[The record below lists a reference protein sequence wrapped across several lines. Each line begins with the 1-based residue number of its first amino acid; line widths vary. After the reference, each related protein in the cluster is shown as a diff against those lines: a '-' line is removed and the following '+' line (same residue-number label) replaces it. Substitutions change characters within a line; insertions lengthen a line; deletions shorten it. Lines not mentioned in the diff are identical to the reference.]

1 MLPLDDLKILDMS
14 RLAAGNMVSHML
26 ADFGADVIKVEK
38 PGKGDDLRNWKVND
52 VSHWWAV
59 YSRNKRSLALNL
71 KQEEGLGILKNLV
84 KSADVF
90 IENFVPG
97 TLEKWG
103 IGPDQLMELNKNLII
118 LRISGWGQT
127 GIYKNSPGFGSLVEG
142 MSGFASMTGEENQ
155 TPLLPP
161 LALADMVA
169 GLTGFGAILMSIIVS
184 KKNQTGGQVIDLS
197 LFEPL
202 FSILGP
208 WAASY
213 DISGKIPP
221 RMGNRSNV
229 AAPRGIYK
237 TKDSKYVSLSASMQS
252 MWEKL
257 AVTIG
262 AEDLI
267 TDPRFISNSDRLRN
281 QEDLDDVISKFIKKF
296 NRDPLLEKCSEA
308 GITVGPVL
316 DISEIIEHPY
326 VKDRQI
332 LTKHIW
338 DDIFQHRFVKPGL
351 MILATT
357 FQYPF
362 YKDEIL
368 PIGNLRE
375 NKDSYKRADLIL
387 VTKCPADLKTK
398 DKDSFIESLKPK
410 DNQKVL

>member
-1 MLPLDDLKILDMS
+1 MLPLENFRILDLS
-14 RLAAGNMVSHML
+14 RLAAGNMVSHMF

-38 PGKGDDLRNWKVND
+38 PGKGDDLRNWQVND
-52 VSHWWAV
+52 VAHWWAV

-71 KQEEGLGILKNLV
+71 KEEEGLKLLKELV

-103 IGPDQLMELNKNLII
+103 VGPDKLLELNKNLII

-127 GIYKNSPGFGSLVEG
+127 GIYKDAPGFGSLVEG

-155 TPLLPP
+155 KPLLPP

-169 GLTGFGAILMSIIVS
+169 GLTGFGAILMAVIAS
-184 KKNQTGGQVIDLS
+184 KKNQIGGQVIDLS

-213 DISGKIPP
+213 KISGKTPP
-221 RMGNRSNV
+221 RIGNRSNV

-237 TKDSKYVSLSASMQS
+237 TKDNKFVSLSASMQS

-257 AVTIG
+257 AITIG
-262 AEDLI
+262 AQELI
-267 TDPRFISNSDRLRN
+267 NDPKFLTNSDRLSN
-281 QEDLDDVISKFIKKF
+281 QDDLDDVISNFIKKF
-296 NRDPLLEKCSEA
+296 DRDPLLKLFSEK

-326 VKDRQI
+326 VLDRKILIEHYNNNYGNILMHQAFPRLSKTPGKVKSSAPSI
-332 LTKHIW
+332 GENTNDILKEIGLTKSQIE
-338 DDIFQHRFVKPGL
+338 K
-351 MILATT
+351 
-357 FQYPF
+357 
-362 YKDEIL
+362 
-368 PIGNLRE
+368 LRD
-375 NKDSYKRADLIL
+375 NKI
-387 VTKCPADLKTK
+387 
-398 DKDSFIESLKPK
+398 I
-410 DNQKVL
+410 N

>member
-1 MLPLDDLKILDMS
+1 MLPLENIRILDLS
-14 RLAAGNMVSHML
+14 RLAAGNMVSHMF

-38 PGKGDDLRNWKVND
+38 PGKGDDLRNWQVND
-52 VSHWWAV
+52 VAHWWAV
-59 YSRNKRSLALNL
+59 YSRNKRSIALNL
-71 KQEEGLGILKNLV
+71 KEEEGLKLLKELV

-103 IGPDQLMELNKNLII
+103 VGPDKLLELNKNLII

-127 GIYKNSPGFGSLVEG
+127 GIYKDAPGFGSLVEG

-155 TPLLPP
+155 KPLLPP

-169 GLTGFGAILMSIIVS
+169 GLTGFGAILMAVIAS
-184 KKNQTGGQVIDLS
+184 KKNQIGGQVIDLS

-213 DISGKIPP
+213 KISGKIPP
-221 RMGNRSNV
+221 RIGNRSNV

-237 TKDSKYVSLSASMQS
+237 TKDNKFVSLSASMQS

-257 AVTIG
+257 AITIG
-262 AEDLI
+262 AQELI
-267 TDPRFISNSDRLRN
+267 NDPKFLTNSDRLSN
-281 QEDLDDVISKFIKKF
+281 QDDLDDVISNFIKKF
-296 NRDPLLEKCSEA
+296 DRDPLLKLFSEK

-326 VKDRQI
+326 VLDRKILIEHYNNNYGNILMHQAFPRLSKTPGKVKSSAPSI
-332 LTKHIW
+332 GENTNDILKEIGLTKSQI
-338 DDIFQHRFVKPGL
+338 DK
-351 MILATT
+351 
-357 FQYPF
+357 
-362 YKDEIL
+362 
-368 PIGNLRE
+368 LRD
-375 NKDSYKRADLIL
+375 NKI
-387 VTKCPADLKTK
+387 
-398 DKDSFIESLKPK
+398 I
-410 DNQKVL
+410 N

>member
-1 MLPLDDLKILDMS
+1 MLRTLLPLENFKILDLS
-14 RLAAGNMVSHML
+14 RLAAGNMVSHMF

-38 PGKGDDLRNWKVND
+38 PGKGDDLRNWQVND
-52 VSHWWAV
+52 VAHWWAV
-59 YSRNKRSLALNL
+59 YSRNKRSIALNL
-71 KQEEGLGILKNLV
+71 KEEEGLKLLKELV

-103 IGPDQLMELNKNLII
+103 VGPDKLLELNKNLII

-127 GIYKNSPGFGSLVEG
+127 GIYKDAPGFGSLVEG

-155 TPLLPP
+155 KPLLPP

-169 GLTGFGAILMSIIVS
+169 GLTGFGAILMAVIAS

-213 DISGKIPP
+213 KISGKTPP
-221 RMGNRSNV
+221 RIGNRSNV

-237 TKDSKYVSLSASMQS
+237 TKDNKFVSLSASMQS

-257 AVTIG
+257 AITIG
-262 AEDLI
+262 AQELI
-267 TDPRFISNSDRLRN
+267 NDPKFLTNSDRLSN
-281 QEDLDDVISKFIKKF
+281 QDDLDDVISNFIKKF
-296 NRDPLLEKCSEA
+296 DRDPLLKLFSEE

-326 VKDRQI
+326 VLDRKILIEHYNNNYGNILMHQAFPRLSKTPGKVKSSAPSI
-332 LTKHIW
+332 GENTNDILKEIGLTKSQIE
-338 DDIFQHRFVKPGL
+338 K
-351 MILATT
+351 
-357 FQYPF
+357 
-362 YKDEIL
+362 
-368 PIGNLRE
+368 LRE
-375 NKDSYKRADLIL
+375 NKI
-387 VTKCPADLKTK
+387 
-398 DKDSFIESLKPK
+398 I
-410 DNQKVL
+410 N

>member
-1 MLPLDDLKILDMS
+1 MLPLENFKILDLS
-14 RLAAGNMVSHML
+14 RLAAGNMVSHMF

-38 PGKGDDLRNWKVND
+38 PGKGDDLRNWQVND
-52 VSHWWAV
+52 IAHWWAV
-59 YSRNKRSLALNL
+59 YSRNKRSIALNL
-71 KQEEGLGILKNLV
+71 KDEEGLNILKELV
-84 KSADVF
+84 KTADVF

-103 IGPDQLMELNKNLII
+103 VGPNKLLEINKNLII

-127 GIYKNSPGFGSLVEG
+127 GMYKDSPGFGSLVEG

-155 TPLLPP
+155 KPLLPP

-169 GLTGFGAILMSIIVS
+169 GLTGFGAILMAFIAS
-184 KKNQTGGQVIDLS
+184 KKDKTGGQVIDLS

-213 DISGKIPP
+213 KISGKIPP
-221 RMGNRSNV
+221 IIGNRSNV

-237 TKDSKYVSLSASMQS
+237 TKDNKFVSLSASMQS

-257 AVTIG
+257 AITIG

-267 TDPRFISNSDRLRN
+267 KDPRFKTNSDRLSN
-281 QEDLDDVISKFIKKF
+281 QDDLDDVISNFIEKFD
-296 NRDPLLEKCSEA
+296 RDPLLKIFSEE

-326 VKDRQI
+326 VLDRNILLEHHNNDYGNILMHQAFPRLSKTPGKI
-332 LTKHIW
+332 KSSAPSIGENTNDILKEIGLTKIQI
-338 DDIFQHRFVKPGL
+338 DK
-351 MILATT
+351 
-357 FQYPF
+357 
-362 YKDEIL
+362 
-368 PIGNLRE
+368 LRE
-375 NKDSYKRADLIL
+375 NKI
-387 VTKCPADLKTK
+387 
-398 DKDSFIESLKPK
+398 I
-410 DNQKVL
+410 N

>member
-1 MLPLDDLKILDMS
+1 VLRTLLPLENFRILDLS
-14 RLAAGNMVSHML
+14 RLAAGNMVSHMF

-38 PGKGDDLRNWKVND
+38 PGKGDDLRNWQVND
-52 VSHWWAV
+52 VAHWWAV
-59 YSRNKRSLALNL
+59 YSRNKRSIALNL
-71 KQEEGLGILKNLV
+71 KEEEGLKLLKELV

-103 IGPDQLMELNKNLII
+103 VGPDKLLELNKNLII

-127 GIYKNSPGFGSLVEG
+127 GIYKDAPGFGSLVEG

-155 TPLLPP
+155 KPLLPP

-169 GLTGFGAILMSIIVS
+169 GLTGFGAILMAVIAS
-184 KKNQTGGQVIDLS
+184 KKNQIRGQVIDLS

-213 DISGKIPP
+213 KISGKIPP
-221 RMGNRSNV
+221 RIGNRSNV

-237 TKDSKYVSLSASMQS
+237 TKDNKFVSLSASMQS

-257 AVTIG
+257 AITIG
-262 AEDLI
+262 AQELI
-267 TDPRFISNSDRLRN
+267 NDPKFLTNSDRLSN
-281 QEDLDDVISKFIKKF
+281 QDDLDDVISNFIKKF
-296 NRDPLLEKCSEA
+296 DRDPLLKLFSEK

-326 VKDRQI
+326 VLDRKILIEHYNNNYGNILMHQAFPRLSKTPGKVKSSAPSI
-332 LTKHIW
+332 GENTNDILKEIGLTKSQIE
-338 DDIFQHRFVKPGL
+338 K
-351 MILATT
+351 
-357 FQYPF
+357 
-362 YKDEIL
+362 
-368 PIGNLRE
+368 LRD
-375 NKDSYKRADLIL
+375 NKI
-387 VTKCPADLKTK
+387 
-398 DKDSFIESLKPK
+398 I
-410 DNQKVL
+410 N

>member
-1 MLPLDDLKILDMS
+1 MLRTLLPLENFRILDLS
-14 RLAAGNMVSHML
+14 RLAAGNMVSHMF

-38 PGKGDDLRNWKVND
+38 PGKGDDLRNWQVND
-52 VSHWWAV
+52 VAHWWAV
-59 YSRNKRSLALNL
+59 YSRNKRSIALNL
-71 KQEEGLGILKNLV
+71 KEEEGLKLLKELV

-103 IGPDQLMELNKNLII
+103 VGPDKLLELNKNLIT

-127 GIYKNSPGFGSLVEG
+127 GIYKDAPGFGSLVEG

-155 TPLLPP
+155 KPLLPP

-169 GLTGFGAILMSIIVS
+169 GLTGFGAILMAVIAS
-184 KKNQTGGQVIDLS
+184 KKNQIGGQVIDLS

-213 DISGKIPP
+213 KISGKIPP
-221 RMGNRSNV
+221 RIGNRSNV

-237 TKDSKYVSLSASMQS
+237 TKDNKFVSLSASMQS

-257 AVTIG
+257 AITIG
-262 AEDLI
+262 AQELI
-267 TDPRFISNSDRLRN
+267 NDPKFLTNSDRLSN
-281 QEDLDDVISKFIKKF
+281 QDDLDDVISNFIKKF
-296 NRDPLLEKCSEA
+296 DRDPLLKLFSEK

-326 VKDRQI
+326 VLDRKILIEHYNNNYGNILMHQAFPRLSKTPGKVKSSAPSI
-332 LTKHIW
+332 GENTNDILKEIGLTKSQIE
-338 DDIFQHRFVKPGL
+338 K
-351 MILATT
+351 
-357 FQYPF
+357 
-362 YKDEIL
+362 
-368 PIGNLRE
+368 LRE
-375 NKDSYKRADLIL
+375 NKI
-387 VTKCPADLKTK
+387 
-398 DKDSFIESLKPK
+398 I
-410 DNQKVL
+410 N

>member
-1 MLPLDDLKILDMS
+1 MLRTLLPLENFKILDLS
-14 RLAAGNMVSHML
+14 RLAAGNMVSHMF

-38 PGKGDDLRNWKVND
+38 PGKGDDLRNWQVND
-52 VSHWWAV
+52 VAHWWAV
-59 YSRNKRSLALNL
+59 YSRNKRSIALNL
-71 KQEEGLGILKNLV
+71 KEEEGLKLLKELV

-103 IGPDQLMELNKNLII
+103 VGPDELLELNKNLII

-127 GIYKNSPGFGSLVEG
+127 GIYKYAPGFGSLVEG

-155 TPLLPP
+155 KPLLPP

-169 GLTGFGAILMSIIVS
+169 GLTGFGAILMAVIAS
-184 KKNQTGGQVIDLS
+184 KKNQVGGQVIDLS

-213 DISGKIPP
+213 KISGKTPP
-221 RMGNRSNV
+221 RIGNRSNV

-237 TKDSKYVSLSASMQS
+237 TKDNKFVSLSASMQS

-257 AVTIG
+257 AITIG
-262 AEDLI
+262 AQELI
-267 TDPRFISNSDRLRN
+267 NDPKFLTNSDRLSN
-281 QEDLDDVISKFIKKF
+281 QDELDDVISNFIKKF
-296 NRDPLLEKCSEA
+296 DRDPLLKLFSEK

-326 VKDRQI
+326 VLDRKILIEHHNNNYGNILMHQAFPRLSKTPGKVKSSAPSI
-332 LTKHIW
+332 GENTNDILKEIGLTKSQI
-338 DDIFQHRFVKPGL
+338 K
-351 MILATT
+351 
-357 FQYPF
+357 
-362 YKDEIL
+362 K
-368 PIGNLRE
+368 LRE
-375 NKDSYKRADLIL
+375 NKI
-387 VTKCPADLKTK
+387 
-398 DKDSFIESLKPK
+398 II
-410 DNQKVL
+410 

>member
-1 MLPLDDLKILDMS
+1 MLRTLLPLENFRILDLS
-14 RLAAGNMVSHML
+14 RLAAGNMVSHMF

-38 PGKGDDLRNWKVND
+38 PGKGDDLRNWQVND
-52 VSHWWAV
+52 VAHWWAV
-59 YSRNKRSLALNL
+59 YSRNKRSIALNL
-71 KQEEGLGILKNLV
+71 KEEEGLKLLKELV

-103 IGPDQLMELNKNLII
+103 VGPDKLLELNKNLII

-127 GIYKNSPGFGSLVEG
+127 GIYKDAPGFGSLVEG

-155 TPLLPP
+155 KPLLPP

-169 GLTGFGAILMSIIVS
+169 GLTGFGAILMAVIAS
-184 KKNQTGGQVIDLS
+184 KKNQIRGQVIDLS

-213 DISGKIPP
+213 KISGKIPP
-221 RMGNRSNV
+221 RIGNRSNV

-237 TKDSKYVSLSASMQS
+237 TKDNKFVSLSASMQS

-257 AVTIG
+257 AITIG
-262 AEDLI
+262 AQELI
-267 TDPRFISNSDRLRN
+267 NDPKFLTNSDRLSN
-281 QEDLDDVISKFIKKF
+281 QDDLDDVISNFIKKF
-296 NRDPLLEKCSEA
+296 DRDPLLKLFSEE

-326 VKDRQI
+326 VLDRKILIEHYNNNYGNILMHQAFPRLSKTPGKVKSSAPSI
-332 LTKHIW
+332 GENTNDILKEIGLTKSQI
-338 DDIFQHRFVKPGL
+338 DK
-351 MILATT
+351 
-357 FQYPF
+357 
-362 YKDEIL
+362 
-368 PIGNLRE
+368 LRE
-375 NKDSYKRADLIL
+375 NKI
-387 VTKCPADLKTK
+387 
-398 DKDSFIESLKPK
+398 I
-410 DNQKVL
+410 N

>member
-1 MLPLDDLKILDMS
+1 MLRTLLPLENFRILDLS
-14 RLAAGNMVSHML
+14 RLAAGNMVSHMF

-38 PGKGDDLRNWKVND
+38 PGKGDDLRNWQVND
-52 VSHWWAV
+52 VAHWWAV
-59 YSRNKRSLALNL
+59 YSRNKRSIALNL
-71 KQEEGLGILKNLV
+71 KEEEGLKLLKELV

-103 IGPDQLMELNKNLII
+103 VGPDKLLELNKNLII

-127 GIYKNSPGFGSLVEG
+127 GIYKDAPGFGSLVEG

-155 TPLLPP
+155 KPLLPP

-169 GLTGFGAILMSIIVS
+169 GLTGFGAILMAVIAS
-184 KKNQTGGQVIDLS
+184 KKNQIRGQVIDLS

-213 DISGKIPP
+213 KISGKTPP
-221 RMGNRSNV
+221 RIGNRSNV

-237 TKDSKYVSLSASMQS
+237 TKDNKFVSLSASMQS

-257 AVTIG
+257 AITIG
-262 AEDLI
+262 AQELI
-267 TDPRFISNSDRLRN
+267 NDPKFLTNSDRLSN
-281 QEDLDDVISKFIKKF
+281 QDDLDDVISNFIKKF
-296 NRDPLLEKCSEA
+296 DRDPLLKLFSEE

-326 VKDRQI
+326 VLDRKI
-332 LTKHIW
+332 LTEHYNNNYGNILMHQAFPRLSKTPGKVKSSAPSIGENTN
-338 DDIFQHRFVKPGL
+338 DILKEIGL
-351 MILATT
+351 TKSQIE
-357 FQYPF
+357 
-362 YKDEIL
+362 K
-368 PIGNLRE
+368 LRE
-375 NKDSYKRADLIL
+375 NKI
-387 VTKCPADLKTK
+387 
-398 DKDSFIESLKPK
+398 I
-410 DNQKVL
+410 N

>member
-1 MLPLDDLKILDMS
+1 LLPLENFKILDLS
-14 RLAAGNMVSHML
+14 RLAAGNMVSHMF

-38 PGKGDDLRNWKVND
+38 PGKGDDLRNWQVND
-52 VSHWWAV
+52 IAHWWAV
-59 YSRNKRSLALNL
+59 YSRNKRSIALNL
-71 KQEEGLGILKNLV
+71 KKEEGLNLLKELV

-103 IGPDQLMELNKNLII
+103 VGPDKLLELNKDLVI

-127 GIYKNSPGFGSLVEG
+127 GIYKEAPGFGSLVEG
-142 MSGFASMTGEENQ
+142 MSGFASMTGEPNQ
-155 TPLLPP
+155 KPLLPP

-169 GLTGFGAILMSIIVS
+169 GLTGFGAILMAIIAS
-184 KKNQTGGQVIDLS
+184 KKNQIGGQVIDLS

-213 DISGKIPP
+213 KISGKTPP

-237 TKDSKYVSLSASMQS
+237 TKDNKFVSLSASMQS

-257 AVTIG
+257 AITIG
-262 AEDLI
+262 AEELI
-267 TDPRFISNSDRLRN
+267 KDPRFITNSDRLSS
-281 QEDLDDVISKFIKKF
+281 QDDLDDVISNFIKKF
-296 NRDPLLEKCSEA
+296 DRDPLLKLFSKE

-326 VKDRQI
+326 ILDRNILIEHYNNEYGNILMHQAFPRLSKTPGKVKSSAPSI
-332 LTKHIW
+332 GENTTNILKEIGLTKSQI
-338 DDIFQHRFVKPGL
+338 DK
-351 MILATT
+351 
-357 FQYPF
+357 
-362 YKDEIL
+362 
-368 PIGNLRE
+368 LRD
-375 NKDSYKRADLIL
+375 NKI
-387 VTKCPADLKTK
+387 
-398 DKDSFIESLKPK
+398 I
-410 DNQKVL
+410 N

>member
-1 MLPLDDLKILDMS
+1 MLPLENFKVLDLS
-14 RLAAGNMVSHML
+14 RLAAGNMVSHMF

-38 PGKGDDLRNWKVND
+38 PGKGDDLRNWQVND
-52 VSHWWAV
+52 IAHWWAV
-59 YSRNKRSLALNL
+59 YSRNKRSIALNL
-71 KQEEGLGILKNLV
+71 KKEEGLNLLKELV

-103 IGPDQLMELNKNLII
+103 VGPDKLLELNKDLVI

-127 GIYKNSPGFGSLVEG
+127 GIYKEAPGFGSLVEG
-142 MSGFASMTGEENQ
+142 MSGFASMTGEPNQ
-155 TPLLPP
+155 KPLLPP

-169 GLTGFGAILMSIIVS
+169 GLTGFGAILMAIIVS
-184 KKNQTGGQVIDLS
+184 KKNQIGGQVIDLS

-213 DISGKIPP
+213 KISGKIPP

-237 TKDSKYVSLSASMQS
+237 TKDNKFVSLSASMQS

-257 AVTIG
+257 AITIG
-262 AEDLI
+262 VEELI
-267 TDPRFISNSDRLRN
+267 KDPRFITNSDRLSN
-281 QEDLDDVISKFIKKF
+281 QDDLDDVISNFIKKF
-296 NRDPLLEKCSEA
+296 DRDPLLKVFSKE

-326 VKDRQI
+326 ILDRNILIEHHNNEYGNILMHQAFPRLSKTPGKVKSSAPSI
-332 LTKHIW
+332 GENTTNILKEIGLTKSQI
-338 DDIFQHRFVKPGL
+338 DK
-351 MILATT
+351 
-357 FQYPF
+357 
-362 YKDEIL
+362 
-368 PIGNLRE
+368 LRD
-375 NKDSYKRADLIL
+375 NKI
-387 VTKCPADLKTK
+387 
-398 DKDSFIESLKPK
+398 I
-410 DNQKVL
+410 N

>member
-1 MLPLDDLKILDMS
+1 MLPLENIRILDLS
-14 RLAAGNMVSHML
+14 RLAAGNMVSHMF

-38 PGKGDDLRNWKVND
+38 PGKGDDLRNWQVND
-52 VSHWWAV
+52 VAHWWAV
-59 YSRNKRSLALNL
+59 YSRNKRSIALNL
-71 KQEEGLGILKNLV
+71 KEEEGLKLLKELV

-103 IGPDQLMELNKNLII
+103 VGPDKLLELNKNLII

-127 GIYKNSPGFGSLVEG
+127 GIYKDAPGFGSLVEG

-155 TPLLPP
+155 KPLLPP

-169 GLTGFGAILMSIIVS
+169 GLTGFGAILMAVIAS
-184 KKNQTGGQVIDLS
+184 KKNQIGGQVIDLS

-213 DISGKIPP
+213 KISGKIPP
-221 RMGNRSNV
+221 RIGNRSNV

-237 TKDSKYVSLSASMQS
+237 TKDNKFVSLSASMQS

-257 AVTIG
+257 AITIG
-262 AEDLI
+262 AQELI
-267 TDPRFISNSDRLRN
+267 NNPKFLTNSDRLSN
-281 QEDLDDVISKFIKKF
+281 QDDLDDVISNFIKKF
-296 NRDPLLEKCSEA
+296 DRDPLLKLFSEK

-326 VKDRQI
+326 VLDRKILIEHYNNNYGNILMHQAFPRLSKTPGKVKSSAPSI
-332 LTKHIW
+332 GENTNDILKEIGLTKSQI
-338 DDIFQHRFVKPGL
+338 DK
-351 MILATT
+351 
-357 FQYPF
+357 
-362 YKDEIL
+362 
-368 PIGNLRE
+368 LRD
-375 NKDSYKRADLIL
+375 NKI
-387 VTKCPADLKTK
+387 
-398 DKDSFIESLKPK
+398 I
-410 DNQKVL
+410 N

>member
-1 MLPLDDLKILDMS
+1 MLPLENFKILDLS
-14 RLAAGNMVSHML
+14 RLAAGNMVSHMF

-38 PGKGDDLRNWKVND
+38 PGKGDDLRNWQVND
-52 VSHWWAV
+52 IAHWWAV
-59 YSRNKRSLALNL
+59 YSRNKRSIALNL
-71 KQEEGLGILKNLV
+71 KKEEGLNLLKELV

-103 IGPDQLMELNKNLII
+103 VGPDKLLELNKDLVI

-127 GIYKNSPGFGSLVEG
+127 GIYKDAPGFGSLVEG
-142 MSGFASMTGEENQ
+142 MSGFASMTGEPNQ
-155 TPLLPP
+155 KPLLPP

-169 GLTGFGAILMSIIVS
+169 GLTGFGAILMAIIVS
-184 KKNQTGGQVIDLS
+184 KKNQIGGQVIDLS

-213 DISGKIPP
+213 KISGKTPP

-237 TKDSKYVSLSASMQS
+237 TKDNKFVSLSASMQS

-257 AVTIG
+257 AITIG
-262 AEDLI
+262 AEELI
-267 TDPRFISNSDRLRN
+267 KDPRFITNSDRLSS
-281 QEDLDDVISKFIKKF
+281 QDDLDDVISNFIKKF
-296 NRDPLLEKCSEA
+296 DRDPLLKLFSKE

-326 VKDRQI
+326 ILDRNILIEHHNNEYGNILMHKAFPRLSKTPGKVKSSAPSI
-332 LTKHIW
+332 GENTTNILKEIGLTKSQI
-338 DDIFQHRFVKPGL
+338 DK
-351 MILATT
+351 
-357 FQYPF
+357 
-362 YKDEIL
+362 
-368 PIGNLRE
+368 LRD
-375 NKDSYKRADLIL
+375 NKI
-387 VTKCPADLKTK
+387 
-398 DKDSFIESLKPK
+398 I
-410 DNQKVL
+410 N

>member
-1 MLPLDDLKILDMS
+1 MLPLENFKILDLS
-14 RLAAGNMVSHML
+14 RLAAGNMVSHMF

-38 PGKGDDLRNWKVND
+38 PGKGDDLRNWQVND
-52 VSHWWAV
+52 IAHWWAV
-59 YSRNKRSLALNL
+59 YSRNKRSIALNL
-71 KQEEGLGILKNLV
+71 KKEEGLNLLKELV

-103 IGPDQLMELNKNLII
+103 VGPDKLLELNKDLVI

-127 GIYKNSPGFGSLVEG
+127 GIYKDAPGFGSLVEG
-142 MSGFASMTGEENQ
+142 MSGFASMTGEPNQ
-155 TPLLPP
+155 KPLLPP

-169 GLTGFGAILMSIIVS
+169 GLTGFGAILMAIIAS
-184 KKNQTGGQVIDLS
+184 KKNQIGGQVIDLS

-213 DISGKIPP
+213 KISGKIPP

-237 TKDSKYVSLSASMQS
+237 TKDNKFVSLSASMQS

-257 AVTIG
+257 AITIG
-262 AEDLI
+262 AEELI
-267 TDPRFISNSDRLRN
+267 KDPRFITNSDRLSN
-281 QEDLDDVISKFIKKF
+281 QDDLDDVISNFIKKF
-296 NRDPLLEKCSEA
+296 DRDPLLKLFSKE

-326 VKDRQI
+326 ILDRNILIEHHNNEYGNILMHQAFPRLSKTPGKVKSSAPSI
-332 LTKHIW
+332 GENTNNILKEIGLTKSQI
-338 DDIFQHRFVKPGL
+338 DK
-351 MILATT
+351 
-357 FQYPF
+357 
-362 YKDEIL
+362 
-368 PIGNLRE
+368 LRD
-375 NKDSYKRADLIL
+375 NKI
-387 VTKCPADLKTK
+387 
-398 DKDSFIESLKPK
+398 I
-410 DNQKVL
+410 N

>member
-1 MLPLDDLKILDMS
+1 MLRTLLPLENFRILDLS
-14 RLAAGNMVSHML
+14 RLAAGNMVSHMF

-38 PGKGDDLRNWKVND
+38 PGKGDDLRNWQVND
-52 VSHWWAV
+52 VAHWWAV
-59 YSRNKRSLALNL
+59 YSRNKRSIALNL
-71 KQEEGLGILKNLV
+71 KEEEGLKLLKELV

-103 IGPDQLMELNKNLII
+103 VGPDKLLELNKNLII

-127 GIYKNSPGFGSLVEG
+127 GIYKDAPGFGSLVEG

-155 TPLLPP
+155 KPLLPP

-169 GLTGFGAILMSIIVS
+169 GLTGFGAILMAVIAS
-184 KKNQTGGQVIDLS
+184 KKNQIRGQVIDLS

-213 DISGKIPP
+213 KISGKIPP
-221 RMGNRSNV
+221 RIGNRSNV

-237 TKDSKYVSLSASMQS
+237 TKDNKFVSLSASMQS

-257 AVTIG
+257 AITIG
-262 AEDLI
+262 AQELI
-267 TDPRFISNSDRLRN
+267 NDPKFLTNSDRLSN
-281 QEDLDDVISKFIKKF
+281 QDDLDDVISNFIKKF
-296 NRDPLLEKCSEA
+296 DRDPLLKLFSEK

-326 VKDRQI
+326 VLDRKILIEHYNNNYGNILMHQAFPRLSKTPGKVKSSAPSI
-332 LTKHIW
+332 GENTNDILKEIGLTKSQIE
-338 DDIFQHRFVKPGL
+338 K
-351 MILATT
+351 
-357 FQYPF
+357 
-362 YKDEIL
+362 
-368 PIGNLRE
+368 LRD
-375 NKDSYKRADLIL
+375 NKI
-387 VTKCPADLKTK
+387 
-398 DKDSFIESLKPK
+398 I
-410 DNQKVL
+410 N

>member
-71 KQEEGLGILKNLV
+71 KQEEGLGILKDLV

-237 TKDSKYVSLSASMQS
+237 TKDRRYVSLSASMQS

-267 TDPRFISNSDRLRN
+267 KDPRFISNSDRLRN

-332 LTKHIW
+332 LTKHFNKEYGEILMHEAFPRLSKTPGKINKPAPTVGENT
-338 DDIFQHRFVKPGL
+338 DDILK
-351 MILATT
+351 
-357 FQYPF
+357 
-362 YKDEIL
+362 EIG
-368 PIGNLRE
+368 ISQEQINQLRE
-375 NKDSYKRADLIL
+375 KDIIS
-387 VTKCPADLKTK
+387 
-398 DKDSFIESLKPK
+398 
-410 DNQKVL
+410 